1 MSDDESEAYDPAE
14 PTAPETEPPRRSTAP
29 QSEYTNGQV
38 AIGFAVM
45 LVGLVLVVGLTLAL
59 A

>member
-1 MSDDESEAYDPAE
+1 MSDDDSEAYDPAD
-14 PTAPETEPPRRSTAP
+14 PQAPETEPPRRSTAP

-38 AIGFAVM
+38 AIGFAV
-45 LVGLVLVVGLTLAL
+45 LFVGLVVVVGLTLAL